1 MTKACKMLEWWIRCW
16 IYNHYL
22 FNVKSR
28 EINESNI
35 QKPFGRP
42 TSPPTFARSTTSSI
56 SPLKPR
62 FQNASKPEMKHLHS
76 AAGTLA
82 FRKRNTS
89 IPEMKCKHSG
99 NASSAFQLREK
110 TKPSVRWM
118 TPYDTF
124 LGYFRSI

>member
-22 FNVKSR
+22 FNVKCR
-28 EINESNI
+28 EIMKATSKI
-35 QKPFGRP
+35 RLVAP

-76 AAGTLA
+76 AAETLA

-99 NASSAFQLREK
+99 NASPAFQLREK

-124 LGYFRSI
+124 LGYFRSV